1 MSVTTER
8 PIKPSPFS
16 LTADYNPV
24 LKGTLTLVLPSPAGE
39 VTSTALPL
47 QGETDATPLPKFY
60 GVSTTY
66 PFGNRYET

>member
-16 LTADYNPV
+16 STADYNPV
-24 LKGTLTLVLPSPAGE
+24 LKGAPTLVLPSPAGE
-39 VTSTALPL
+39 VTSTASPL
-47 QGETDATPLPKFY
+47 QGETNATPLPEFY

-66 PFGNRYET
+66 PFRNEHET

>member
-24 LKGTLTLVLPSPAGE
+24 LKGALSLVLPSPAGE
-39 VTSTALPL
+39 VTLTALPL
-47 QGETDATPLPKFY
+47 QGETNATPLPEFY
-60 GVSTTY
+60 GVNATY
-66 PFGNRYET
+66 PFGNRHET